1 MRILLATAVAIA
13 PLMAAAGVQAQTT
26 PTPETVI
33 STARTTP
40 ISTSTATGTAPD
52 NVRFATGG
60 SIAVT
65 SGAAV
70 TVDSNNSV
78 DMDSGS
84 SIKMAKAA
92 DGATGILAQGGT
104 TGSITV
110 GGSISITDDIEEYV
124 DTDKDGDADGPFAS
138 GSNRYGVRV
147 TGPAAKTGNILIE
160 STGSILV
167 EGNNSYGV
175 SVEAPLVGNLT
186 NLGSV
191 NVVGDNA
198 RGISVTG
205 PVTGDVSVL
214 GSVSVRGENAVG
226 VAVDGDVDGRVA
238 IHSTIVS
245 TGYRYT
251 SRPAD
256 TPTTGTVSAE
266 VLYLEDLDA
275 DDLLQGGSAVS
286 IGANVAK
293 GVLFDTG
300 PSYGTNGI
308 EGDDDGDG
316 VKNGDEDDDGDGVKN
331 RDDTDRDGDG
341 LPDANESKPQIT
353 TYGGAPAVVVGSTSN
368 AVTLGVAGSGD
379 NAYGFINRGDV
390 FGIGVYDDVA
400 PTALQF
406 GVAGGQAVTIEGGVR
421 NEGSVAVLANNADA
435 TAIRFAAGATTP
447 TLINTGTISAASATD
462 GANQVTGVRIEA
474 GANVSSLNND
484 GVISVTTGG
493 GTANTTAIADL
504 SGTLTSITNTRS
516 IQANVSA
523 NDAGDPI
530 TGKATAIDVS
540 ANTSGVTFTQKGIT
554 GEATASDPDTDG
566 DGVTD
571 SREPATYGDIKLGS
585 GADLLDIQNGLVQG
599 DISFGAGADRLS
611 ISGGAVVRGAISN
624 ADGLLD
630 IDISKGTLDARQTS
644 QVDVSS
650 LNVGTD
656 GNLIVTLDASKPDEF
671 KFNVTGAANLA
682 DGAGLGVRFDSLI
695 DATGTTSFNVIKAG
709 DLNVGTIDQDL
720 LQSNSPYAFV
730 VNANVD
736 EALGEITIEASRR
749 TAEEAGMIKAEA
761 SAYDALY
768 AGLADNELIR
778 AAILNQTDREGFFNV
793 YQQLLP
799 DHSGG
804 PLLSLASGVDAVTRA
819 LTGRNASAAPGETS
833 AWVQEI
839 NFYADK
845 DKTDSYGFRS
855 EGFGVAGGV
864 ERGTNMGAIGLTAAF
879 TSSDLEDP
887 EAAAEEVLSANLL
900 ELGLYWRAQGQYWTT
915 WARAAGGY
923 ASFNATRKL
932 VADGINLKNESDW
945 HGFTL
950 AAAGGASYERH
961 FGRLNVRPEVYGEYF
976 SLSEDARTEKGGGD
990 GFDLEIDERDGH
1002 MFSGVAAVNIG
1013 YGFGQNG
1020 WIRPEV
1026 RVGWRQNFSVDAGST
1041 IARFAS
1047 GGDAFT
1053 LDPASIEGG
1062 GPILGFRLNIG
1073 NDLGMLAIT
1082 GDAELLEDYVRYTL
1096 LLRASFKF

>member
-13 PLMAAAGVQAQTT
+13 PLMVAAGAHA
-26 PTPETVI
+26 EEVI

-40 ISTSTATGTAPD
+40 ITTSKATAAGTPD
-52 NVRFATGG
+52 SIRLASGG

-70 TVDSNNSV
+70 TIDSSHGVDL
-78 DMDSGS
+78 DSGS
-84 SIKMAKAA
+84 SITMAKAA

-104 TGSITV
+104 TGPITI
-110 GGSISITDDIEEYV
+110 GGSISISDDIDEYK
-124 DTDKDGDADGPFAS
+124 DTDKDGDPDGPFAS
-138 GSNRYGVRV
+138 GNNRYGLRV
-147 TGPAAKTGNILIE
+147 TGPAPKTGDILVE
-160 STGSILV
+160 TSGSILV

-175 SVEAPLVGNLT
+175 SIEAPLIGNLT
-186 NLGSV
+186 NFGTISV
-191 NVVGDNA
+191 TGDNT
-198 RGISVTG
+198 RGVSVTG
-205 PVTGDVSVL
+205 PVTGNVNIL
-214 GSVSVRGENAVG
+214 GSVTARGENAVG
-226 VAVDGDVDGRVA
+226 VAVDGPVDGRLNIQGTV
-238 IHSTIVS
+238 TS

-251 SRPAD
+251 TRPQSK
-256 TPTTGTVSAE
+256 PTTGTVPAE
-266 VLYLEDLDA
+266 VLFLENLDA
-275 DDLLQGGSAVS
+275 DDLLQGGPAVS
-286 IGANVAK
+286 ISASATK
-293 GVLFDTG
+293 GVLFDVG
-300 PSYGTNGI
+300 PSYGAAGI

-331 RDDTDRDGDG
+331 REDTDRDGDG
-341 LPDANESKPQIT
+341 LLDANEGAAKIT
-353 TYGGAPAVVVGSTSN
+353 SYGAAPAVVVGSANN
-368 AVTLGVAGSGD
+368 AVTLGVAGTGN
-379 NAYGFINRGDV
+379 NAYGFVNRGEI

-400 PTALQF
+400 ATAVQF
-406 GVAGGQAVTIEGGVR
+406 GVAGGQTVSIEGGVR
-421 NEGSVAVLANNADA
+421 NEGSIAVLANEADA

-447 TLINTGTISAASATD
+447 TMVNTGTISAASAT
-462 GANQVTGVRIEA
+462 ANADQVTAIKIEA
-474 GANVSSLNND
+474 GANVASLNND
-484 GVISVTTGG
+484 GTIAATAGG
-493 GTANTTAIADL
+493 GKANTTAIADL
-504 SGTLTSITNTRS
+504 SGSLTSITNTRS

-523 NDAGDPI
+523 NADGSPI

-540 ANTSGVTFTQKGIT
+540 ANTSGVTFTQKGIAGT
-554 GEATASDPDTDG
+554 ATTSDPDTDG

-571 SREPATYGDIKLGS
+571 SREPTTFGDIKLGS

-611 ISGGAVVRGAISN
+611 ISGGAIVRGAITNS
-624 ADGLLD
+624 DGQLD
-630 IDISKGTLDARQTS
+630 IDISKGTLDARQSGVTTIS
-644 QVDVSS
+644 N
-650 LNVGTD
+650 LNIGAD
-656 GNLIVTLDASKPDEF
+656 GDLIVALDPANGASSGF
-671 KFNVTGAANLA
+671 KVDGVANIA
-682 DGAGLGVRFDSLI
+682 NGAGLGVRFNSLLQDPTRFTII
-695 DATGTTSFNVIKAG
+695 DANT
-709 DLNVGTIDQDL
+709 LNVGTIDGDAVQA
-720 LQSNSPYAFV
+720 NSPYAFV
-730 VNANVD
+730 VKAGAD
-736 EALGEITIEASRR
+736 LAAGDIYIDARRR
-749 TAEEAGMIKAEA
+749 TAEEAGMIDVEA
-761 SAYDALY
+761 AAYDSIYGAL
-768 AGLADNELIR
+768 GQNEAVR
-778 AAILNQTDREGFFNV
+778 NAILNQTGRDGFFDI
-793 YQQLLP
+793 YEQMLP

-950 AAAGGASYERH
+950 AAAGGASYERN
-961 FGRLNVRPEVYGEYF
+961 FGRLNIRPEIYGEYF

-1013 YGFGQNG
+1013 YGFGKDG
-1020 WIRPEV
+1020 WIRPEI
-1026 RVGWRQNFSVDAGST
+1026 RAGWRQNFSVDAGST

-1062 GPILGFRLNIG
+1062 GPILGFRLNVG
-1073 NDLGMLAIT
+1073 NDLGMLSIT

>member
-13 PLMAAAGVQAQTT
+13 PLMVAVGAQA
-26 PTPETVI
+26 EEVI

-40 ISTSTATGTAPD
+40 ISTSKATAAGAPD
-52 NVRFATGG
+52 SIRLASGG

-70 TVDSNNSV
+70 TIDSNHGV
-78 DMDSGS
+78 DLDSGS
-84 SIKMAKAA
+84 SISMSKAA

-104 TGSITV
+104 TGPITI
-110 GGSISITDDIEEYV
+110 GGTISISDDIDEYK
-124 DTDKDGDADGPFAS
+124 DTDKDGDPDGPLAS
-138 GSNRYGVRV
+138 GTGRYGLRV
-147 TGPAAKTGNILIE
+147 TDAGAKTGNILVE
-160 STGSILV
+160 TTGAILV
-167 EGNNSYGV
+167 EGNNSYGI

-186 NLGSV
+186 NFG
-191 NVVGDNA
+191 NVTVTGDNTRA
-198 RGISVTG
+198 ISITG
-205 PVTGDVSVL
+205 PVTGNVDIL
-214 GSVSVRGENAVG
+214 GSVTARGANAVG
-226 VAVDGDVDGRVA
+226 VAVDSAVDGRLNIQGTV
-238 IHSTIVS
+238 TS

-251 SRPAD
+251 TRPPSK
-256 TPTTGTVSAE
+256 PTTGTVPAE
-266 VLYLEDLDA
+266 TLFLENLDA
-275 DDLLQGGSAVS
+275 DDLLQGGAAVS
-286 IGANVAK
+286 ISANASK
-293 GVLFDTG
+293 GVLFDAAPT
-300 PSYGTNGI
+300 YGTSGI
-308 EGDDDGDG
+308 DGDSDGDG

-331 RDDTDRDGDG
+331 RDDADRDGDG
-341 LPDANESKPQIT
+341 LPDANEGAAKIT
-353 TYGGAPAVVVGSTSN
+353 SYGAAPGVVVGSANN
-368 AVTLGVAGSGD
+368 AVTLGVAGTGN
-379 NAYGFINRGDV
+379 NAYGFVNRGEI

-406 GVAGGQAVTIEGGVR
+406 GVAGGQTVTIEGGVR
-421 NEGSVAVLANNADA
+421 NEGSIAVLATKADA
-435 TAIRFAAGATTP
+435 TAVRFAAGATTP
-447 TLINTGTISAASATD
+447 TMINTGTISAGGATD
-462 GANQVTGVRIEA
+462 AADQITAIRIEA
-474 GANVSSLNND
+474 GANVSSFNND
-484 GVISVTTGG
+484 GMIAATASGG
-493 GTANTTAIADL
+493 KANTTAIADL
-504 SGTLTSITNTRS
+504 SGSLTSITNTRS

-523 NDAGDPI
+523 NEAGDKI

-540 ANTSGVTFTQKGIT
+540 ANTSGVTFTQKGIAGT
-554 GEATASDPDTDG
+554 ATTADPDTDG

-571 SREPATYGDIKLGS
+571 SREPTTFGDIKLGS
-585 GADLLDIQNGLVQG
+585 GADVLDIQNGLVQG

-624 ADGLLD
+624 SDGLLD
-630 IDISKGTLDARQTS
+630 IDISKGTLDARQGGVTTIS
-644 QVDVSS
+644 N
-650 LNVGTD
+650 LNVGAD
-656 GNLIVTLDASKPDEF
+656 GDLIVTLDPAASQNGGF
-671 KFNVTGAANLA
+671 KVDGTANIA
-682 DGAGLGVRFDSLI
+682 TGAGLGVRFNSLLQDPTRFTII
-695 DATGTTSFNVIKAG
+695 DANK
-709 DLNVGTIDQDL
+709 LNVGALDPDSVQA
-720 LQSNSPYAFV
+720 NSPYAFV
-730 VNANVD
+730 VKAGADV
-736 EALGEITIEASRR
+736 AAGEIYVDARRR
-749 TAEEAGMIKAEA
+749 TAEEAGMISVEA
-761 SAYDALY
+761 AAYDSVYAAL
-768 AGLADNELIR
+768 DKNEAIR
-778 AAILNQTDREGFFNV
+778 NVILGQTGRDGFFDV
-793 YQQLLP
+793 YEQMLP

-864 ERGTNMGAIGLTAAF
+864 ERGTNMGAVGITAAF

-932 VADGINLKNESDW
+932 VADGVNLKNESDW

-961 FGRLNVRPEVYGEYF
+961 FGRLNIRPEIYGEYF

-1013 YGFGQNG
+1013 YGFGKDG
-1020 WIRPEV
+1020 WIRPEI
-1026 RVGWRQNFSVDAGST
+1026 RAGWRQNFSVDAGST

-1062 GPILGFRLNIG
+1062 GPILGFRLNVG
-1073 NDLGMLAIT
+1073 NELGMLSIT

>member
-13 PLMAAAGVQAQTT
+13 PLMVAAGAHA
-26 PTPETVI
+26 EEVI

-40 ISTSTATGTAPD
+40 ITTSKATAAGTPD
-52 NVRFATGG
+52 SIRLASGG
-60 SIAVT
+60 SIAVA

-70 TVDSNNSV
+70 TIDSSHGVDL
-78 DMDSGS
+78 DSGS
-84 SIKMAKAA
+84 SITMAKAA

-104 TGSITV
+104 TGPITI
-110 GGSISITDDIEEYV
+110 GGSISISDDIDEYK
-124 DTDKDGDADGPFAS
+124 DTDKDGDPDGPFAS
-138 GSNRYGVRV
+138 GNNRYGLRV
-147 TGPAAKTGNILIE
+147 TGPAPKTGDILVE
-160 STGSILV
+160 TSGSILV

-175 SVEAPLVGNLT
+175 SIEAPLIGNLT
-186 NLGSV
+186 NFGTISV
-191 NVVGDNA
+191 TGDNT
-198 RGISVTG
+198 RGVSVTG
-205 PVTGDVSVL
+205 PVTGNVNIL
-214 GSVSVRGENAVG
+214 GSVTARGENAVG
-226 VAVDGDVDGRVA
+226 VAVDGPVDGRLNIQGTV
-238 IHSTIVS
+238 TS

-251 SRPAD
+251 TRPQSK
-256 TPTTGTVSAE
+256 PTTGTVPAE
-266 VLYLEDLDA
+266 VLFLENLDA
-275 DDLLQGGSAVS
+275 DDLLQGGPAVS
-286 IGANVAK
+286 ISASATK
-293 GVLFDTG
+293 GVLFDVG
-300 PSYGTNGI
+300 PSYGAAGI

-331 RDDTDRDGDG
+331 REDTDRDGDG
-341 LPDANESKPQIT
+341 LLDANEGAAKIT
-353 TYGGAPAVVVGSTSN
+353 SYGAAPAVVVGSANN
-368 AVTLGVAGSGD
+368 AVMLGVAGTGN
-379 NAYGFINRGDV
+379 NAYGFVNRGEI

-400 PTALQF
+400 ATAVQF
-406 GVAGGQAVTIEGGVR
+406 GVAGGQTVSIEGGVR
-421 NEGSVAVLANNADA
+421 NEGSIAVLANEADA

-447 TLINTGTISAASATD
+447 TMVNTGTISAASATTNAD
-462 GANQVTGVRIEA
+462 QVTAIKIEA
-474 GANVSSLNND
+474 GANVTSLNND
-484 GVISVTTGG
+484 GTIAATAGG
-493 GTANTTAIADL
+493 GKANTTAIADL
-504 SGTLTSITNTRS
+504 SGSLTSITNTRS

-523 NDAGDPI
+523 NADGSPI

-540 ANTSGVTFTQKGIT
+540 ANTSGVTFTQKGIAGT
-554 GEATASDPDTDG
+554 ATTSDPDTDG

-571 SREPATYGDIKLGS
+571 SREPTTFGDIKLGS

-611 ISGGAVVRGAISN
+611 ISGGAIVRGAITNS
-624 ADGLLD
+624 DGQLD
-630 IDISKGTLDARQTS
+630 IDISKGTLDARQSGVTTIS
-644 QVDVSS
+644 N
-650 LNVGTD
+650 LNIGAD
-656 GNLIVTLDASKPDEF
+656 GDLIVALDPANGASSGF
-671 KFNVTGAANLA
+671 KVDGVANIA
-682 DGAGLGVRFDSLI
+682 NGAGLGVRFNSLLQDPTRFTII
-695 DATGTTSFNVIKAG
+695 DANT
-709 DLNVGTIDQDL
+709 LNVGTIDGDAVQA
-720 LQSNSPYAFV
+720 NSPYAFV
-730 VNANVD
+730 VKAGAD
-736 EALGEITIEASRR
+736 LAAGDIYIDARRR
-749 TAEEAGMIKAEA
+749 TAEEAGMIDVEA
-761 SAYDALY
+761 AAYDSIYGAL
-768 AGLADNELIR
+768 GQNEAIR
-778 AAILNQTDREGFFNV
+778 NAILNQTGRDGFFDI
-793 YQQLLP
+793 YEQMLP

-950 AAAGGASYERH
+950 AAAGGASYERN
-961 FGRLNVRPEVYGEYF
+961 FGRLNIRPEIYGEYF

-990 GFDLEIDERDGH
+990 GFDLKIDERDGH

-1013 YGFGQNG
+1013 YGFGKDG
-1020 WIRPEV
+1020 WIRPEI
-1026 RVGWRQNFSVDAGST
+1026 RAGWRQNFSVDAGST

-1062 GPILGFRLNIG
+1062 GPILGFRLNVG
-1073 NDLGMLAIT
+1073 NDLGMLSIT

>member
-13 PLMAAAGVQAQTT
+13 PLMVAAGAHA
-26 PTPETVI
+26 EEVI

-40 ISTSTATGTAPD
+40 ITTSKATAAGTPD
-52 NVRFATGG
+52 SIRLASGG

-70 TVDSNNSV
+70 TIDSSHGVDL
-78 DMDSGS
+78 DSGS
-84 SIKMAKAA
+84 SITMAKAA

-104 TGSITV
+104 TGPITI
-110 GGSISITDDIEEYV
+110 GGSISISDDIDEYK
-124 DTDKDGDADGPFAS
+124 DTDKDGDPDGPFAS
-138 GSNRYGVRV
+138 GNNRYGLRV
-147 TGPAAKTGNILIE
+147 TGPAPKTGDILVE
-160 STGSILV
+160 TSGSILV

-175 SVEAPLVGNLT
+175 SIEAPLIGNLT
-186 NLGSV
+186 NFGTISV
-191 NVVGDNA
+191 TGDNT
-198 RGISVTG
+198 RGVSVTG
-205 PVTGDVSVL
+205 PVTGNVNIL
-214 GSVSVRGENAVG
+214 GSVTARGENAVG
-226 VAVDGDVDGRVA
+226 VAVDGPVDGRLNIQGTV
-238 IHSTIVS
+238 TS

-251 SRPAD
+251 TRPQSK
-256 TPTTGTVSAE
+256 PTTGTVPAE
-266 VLYLEDLDA
+266 VLFLENLDA
-275 DDLLQGGSAVS
+275 DDLLQGGPAVS
-286 IGANVAK
+286 ISASATK
-293 GVLFDTG
+293 GVLFDVG
-300 PSYGTNGI
+300 PSYGAAGI

-331 RDDTDRDGDG
+331 REDTDRDGDG
-341 LPDANESKPQIT
+341 LLDANEGAAKIT
-353 TYGGAPAVVVGSTSN
+353 SYGAAPAVVVGSANN
-368 AVTLGVAGSGD
+368 AVTLGVAGTGN
-379 NAYGFINRGDV
+379 NAYGFVNRGEI

-400 PTALQF
+400 ATAVQF
-406 GVAGGQAVTIEGGVR
+406 GVAGGQTVSIEGGVR
-421 NEGSVAVLANNADA
+421 NEGSIAVLANEADA

-447 TLINTGTISAASATD
+447 TMVNTGTISAASATTNAD
-462 GANQVTGVRIEA
+462 QVTAIKIEA
-474 GANVSSLNND
+474 GANVTSLNND
-484 GVISVTTGG
+484 GTIAATAGG
-493 GTANTTAIADL
+493 GKANTTAIADL
-504 SGTLTSITNTRS
+504 SGSLTSITNTRS

-523 NDAGDPI
+523 NADGSPI

-540 ANTSGVTFTQKGIT
+540 ANTSGVTFTQKGIAGT
-554 GEATASDPDTDG
+554 ATTSDPDTDG

-571 SREPATYGDIKLGS
+571 SREPTTFGDIKLGS

-611 ISGGAVVRGAISN
+611 ISGGAIVRGAITNS
-624 ADGLLD
+624 DGQLD
-630 IDISKGTLDARQTS
+630 IDISKGTLDARQSGVTTIS
-644 QVDVSS
+644 N
-650 LNVGTD
+650 LNIGAD
-656 GNLIVTLDASKPDEF
+656 GDLIVALDPANGASSGF
-671 KFNVTGAANLA
+671 KVDGVANIA
-682 DGAGLGVRFDSLI
+682 NGAGLGVRFNSLLQDPTRFTII
-695 DATGTTSFNVIKAG
+695 DANT
-709 DLNVGTIDQDL
+709 LNVGTIDGDAVQA
-720 LQSNSPYAFV
+720 NSPYAFV
-730 VNANVD
+730 VKAGAD
-736 EALGEITIEASRR
+736 LAAGDIYIDARRR
-749 TAEEAGMIKAEA
+749 TAEEAGMIDVEA
-761 SAYDALY
+761 AAYDSIYGAL
-768 AGLADNELIR
+768 GQNEAIR
-778 AAILNQTDREGFFNV
+778 NAILNQTGRDGFFDI
-793 YQQLLP
+793 YEQMLP

-950 AAAGGASYERH
+950 AAAGGASYERN
-961 FGRLNVRPEVYGEYF
+961 FGRLNIRPEIYGEYF

-1013 YGFGQNG
+1013 YGFGKDG
-1020 WIRPEV
+1020 WIRPEI
-1026 RVGWRQNFSVDAGST
+1026 RAGWRQNFSVDAGST

-1062 GPILGFRLNIG
+1062 GPFLGFRLNVG
-1073 NDLGMLAIT
+1073 NDLGMLSIT

>member
-13 PLMAAAGVQAQTT
+13 PLMVAAGAHA
-26 PTPETVI
+26 EEVI

-40 ISTSTATGTAPD
+40 ITTSKATAAGTPD
-52 NVRFATGG
+52 SIRLASGG

-70 TVDSNNSV
+70 TIDSSHGVDL
-78 DMDSGS
+78 DSGS
-84 SIKMAKAA
+84 SITMAKAA

-104 TGSITV
+104 TGPITI
-110 GGSISITDDIEEYV
+110 GGSISISDDIDEYK
-124 DTDKDGDADGPFAS
+124 DTDKDGDPDGPFAS
-138 GSNRYGVRV
+138 GNNRYGLRV
-147 TGPAAKTGNILIE
+147 TGPAPKTGDILVE
-160 STGSILV
+160 TSGSILV

-175 SVEAPLVGNLT
+175 SIEAPLIGNLT
-186 NLGSV
+186 NFGTISV
-191 NVVGDNA
+191 TGDNT
-198 RGISVTG
+198 RGVSVTG
-205 PVTGDVSVL
+205 PVTGNVNIL
-214 GSVSVRGENAVG
+214 GSVTARGENAVG
-226 VAVDGDVDGRVA
+226 VAVDGPVDGRLNIQGTV
-238 IHSTIVS
+238 TS

-251 SRPAD
+251 TRPQSK
-256 TPTTGTVSAE
+256 PTTGTVPAE
-266 VLYLEDLDA
+266 VLFLENLDA
-275 DDLLQGGSAVS
+275 DDLLQGGPAVS
-286 IGANVAK
+286 ISASATK
-293 GVLFDTG
+293 GVLFDVG
-300 PSYGTNGI
+300 PSYGAAGI

-331 RDDTDRDGDG
+331 REDTDRDGDG
-341 LPDANESKPQIT
+341 LLDANEGAAKIT
-353 TYGGAPAVVVGSTSN
+353 SYGAAPAVVVGSANN
-368 AVTLGVAGSGD
+368 AVTLGVAGTGN
-379 NAYGFINRGDV
+379 NAYGFVNRGEI

-400 PTALQF
+400 ATAVQF
-406 GVAGGQAVTIEGGVR
+406 GVAGGQTVSIEGGVR
-421 NEGSVAVLANNADA
+421 NEGSIAVLANEADA

-447 TLINTGTISAASATD
+447 TMVNTGTISAASATTNAD
-462 GANQVTGVRIEA
+462 QVTAIKIEA
-474 GANVSSLNND
+474 GANVTSLNND
-484 GVISVTTGG
+484 GTIAATAGG
-493 GTANTTAIADL
+493 GKANTTAIADL
-504 SGTLTSITNTRS
+504 SGSLTSITNTRS

-523 NDAGDPI
+523 NADGSPI

-540 ANTSGVTFTQKGIT
+540 ANTSGVTFTQKGIAGT
-554 GEATASDPDTDG
+554 ATTSDPDTDG

-571 SREPATYGDIKLGS
+571 SREPTTFGDIKLGS

-611 ISGGAVVRGAISN
+611 ISGGAIVRGAITNS
-624 ADGLLD
+624 DGQLD
-630 IDISKGTLDARQTS
+630 IDISKGTLDARQSGVTTIS
-644 QVDVSS
+644 N
-650 LNVGTD
+650 LNIGAD
-656 GNLIVTLDASKPDEF
+656 GDLIVALDPANGASSGF
-671 KFNVTGAANLA
+671 KVDGVANIA
-682 DGAGLGVRFDSLI
+682 NGAGLGVRFNSLLQDPTRFTII
-695 DATGTTSFNVIKAG
+695 DANT
-709 DLNVGTIDQDL
+709 LNVGTIDGDAVQA
-720 LQSNSPYAFV
+720 NSPYAFV
-730 VNANVD
+730 VKAGAD
-736 EALGEITIEASRR
+736 LAAGDIYIDARRR
-749 TAEEAGMIKAEA
+749 TAEEAGMIDVEA
-761 SAYDALY
+761 AAYDSIYGAL
-768 AGLADNELIR
+768 GQNEAIR
-778 AAILNQTDREGFFNV
+778 NAILNQTGRDGFFDI
-793 YQQLLP
+793 YEQMLP

-950 AAAGGASYERH
+950 AAAGGASYERN
-961 FGRLNVRPEVYGEYF
+961 FGRLNIRPEIYGEYF

-1013 YGFGQNG
+1013 YGFGKDG
-1020 WIRPEV
+1020 WIRPEI
-1026 RVGWRQNFSVDAGST
+1026 RAGWRQNFSVDAGST

-1062 GPILGFRLNIG
+1062 GPILGFRLNVG
-1073 NDLGMLAIT
+1073 NDLGMLSIT

>member
-13 PLMAAAGVQAQTT
+13 PLMVAAGAHA
-26 PTPETVI
+26 EEVI

-40 ISTSTATGTAPD
+40 ITTSKATAAGTPD
-52 NVRFATGG
+52 SIRLASGG

-70 TVDSNNSV
+70 TIDSSHGVDL
-78 DMDSGS
+78 DSGS
-84 SIKMAKAA
+84 SITMAKAA

-104 TGSITV
+104 TGPITI
-110 GGSISITDDIEEYV
+110 GGSISISDDIDEYK
-124 DTDKDGDADGPFAS
+124 DTDKDGDPDGPFAS
-138 GSNRYGVRV
+138 GNNRYGLRV
-147 TGPAAKTGNILIE
+147 TGPAPKTGDILVE
-160 STGSILV
+160 TSGSILV

-175 SVEAPLVGNLT
+175 SIEAPLIGNLT
-186 NLGSV
+186 NFGTISV
-191 NVVGDNA
+191 TGDNT
-198 RGISVTG
+198 RGVSVTG
-205 PVTGDVSVL
+205 PVTGNVNIL
-214 GSVSVRGENAVG
+214 GSVTARGENAVG
-226 VAVDGDVDGRVA
+226 VAVDGPVDGRLNIQGTV
-238 IHSTIVS
+238 TS

-251 SRPAD
+251 TRPQSK
-256 TPTTGTVSAE
+256 PTTGTVPAE
-266 VLYLEDLDA
+266 VLFLENLDA
-275 DDLLQGGSAVS
+275 DDLLQGGPAVS
-286 IGANVAK
+286 ISASATK
-293 GVLFDTG
+293 GVLFDVG
-300 PSYGTNGI
+300 PSYGAAGI

-331 RDDTDRDGDG
+331 REDTDRDGDG
-341 LPDANESKPQIT
+341 LLDANEGAAKIT
-353 TYGGAPAVVVGSTSN
+353 SYGAAPAVVVGSANN
-368 AVTLGVAGSGD
+368 AVTLGVAGTGN
-379 NAYGFINRGDV
+379 NAYGFVNRGEI

-400 PTALQF
+400 ATAVQF
-406 GVAGGQAVTIEGGVR
+406 GVAGGQTVSIEGGVR
-421 NEGSVAVLANNADA
+421 NEGSIAVLANEADA

-447 TLINTGTISAASATD
+447 TMVNTGTISAASATTNAD
-462 GANQVTGVRIEA
+462 QVTAIKIEA
-474 GANVSSLNND
+474 GANVTSLNND
-484 GVISVTTGG
+484 GTIAATAGG
-493 GTANTTAIADL
+493 GKADTTAIADL
-504 SGTLTSITNTRS
+504 SGSLTSITNTRS

-523 NDAGDPI
+523 NADGSPI

-540 ANTSGVTFTQKGIT
+540 ANTSGVTFTQKGIAGT
-554 GEATASDPDTDG
+554 ATTSDPDTDG

-571 SREPATYGDIKLGS
+571 SREPTTFGDIKLGS

-611 ISGGAVVRGAISN
+611 ISGGAIVRGAITNS
-624 ADGLLD
+624 DGQLD
-630 IDISKGTLDARQTS
+630 IDISKGTLDARQSGVTTIS
-644 QVDVSS
+644 N
-650 LNVGTD
+650 LNIGAD
-656 GNLIVTLDASKPDEF
+656 GDLIVALDPANGASSGF
-671 KFNVTGAANLA
+671 KVDGVANIA
-682 DGAGLGVRFDSLI
+682 NGAGLGVRFNSLLQDPTRFTII
-695 DATGTTSFNVIKAG
+695 DANT
-709 DLNVGTIDQDL
+709 LNVGTIDGDAVQA
-720 LQSNSPYAFV
+720 NSPYAFV
-730 VNANVD
+730 VKAGAD
-736 EALGEITIEASRR
+736 LAAGDIYIDARRR
-749 TAEEAGMIKAEA
+749 TAEEAGMIDVEA
-761 SAYDALY
+761 AAYDSIYGAL
-768 AGLADNELIR
+768 GQNEAIR
-778 AAILNQTDREGFFNV
+778 NAILNQTGRDGFFDI
-793 YQQLLP
+793 YEQMLP

-950 AAAGGASYERH
+950 AAAGGASYERN
-961 FGRLNVRPEVYGEYF
+961 FGRLNIRPEIYGEYF

-1013 YGFGQNG
+1013 YGFGKDG
-1020 WIRPEV
+1020 WIRPEI
-1026 RVGWRQNFSVDAGST
+1026 RAGWRQNFSVDAGST

-1062 GPILGFRLNIG
+1062 GPFLGFRLNVG
-1073 NDLGMLAIT
+1073 NDLGMLSIT

>member
-13 PLMAAAGVQAQTT
+13 PLMVAAGAHA
-26 PTPETVI
+26 EEVI

-40 ISTSTATGTAPD
+40 ITTSKATAAGTPD
-52 NVRFATGG
+52 SIRLASGG
-60 SIAVT
+60 SIAVA

-70 TVDSNNSV
+70 TIDSSHGVDL
-78 DMDSGS
+78 DSGS
-84 SIKMAKAA
+84 SITMAKAA

-104 TGSITV
+104 TGPITI
-110 GGSISITDDIEEYV
+110 GGSISISDDIDEYK
-124 DTDKDGDADGPFAS
+124 DTDKDGDPDGPFAS
-138 GSNRYGVRV
+138 GNNRYGLRV
-147 TGPAAKTGNILIE
+147 TGPAPKTGDILVE
-160 STGSILV
+160 TSGSILV

-175 SVEAPLVGNLT
+175 SIEAPLIGNLT
-186 NLGSV
+186 NFGTISV
-191 NVVGDNA
+191 TGDNT
-198 RGISVTG
+198 RGVSVTG
-205 PVTGDVSVL
+205 PVTGNVNIL
-214 GSVSVRGENAVG
+214 GSVTARGENAVG
-226 VAVDGDVDGRVA
+226 VAVDGPVDGRLNIQGTV
-238 IHSTIVS
+238 TS

-251 SRPAD
+251 TRPQSK
-256 TPTTGTVSAE
+256 PTTGTVPAE
-266 VLYLEDLDA
+266 VLFLENLDA
-275 DDLLQGGSAVS
+275 DDLLQGGPAVS
-286 IGANVAK
+286 ISASATK
-293 GVLFDTG
+293 GVLFDVG
-300 PSYGTNGI
+300 PSYGAAGI

-331 RDDTDRDGDG
+331 REDTDRDGDG
-341 LPDANESKPQIT
+341 LLDANEGAAKIT
-353 TYGGAPAVVVGSTSN
+353 SYGAAPAVVVGSANS
-368 AVTLGVAGSGD
+368 AVTLGVAGTGN
-379 NAYGFINRGDV
+379 NAYGFVNRGEI

-400 PTALQF
+400 ATAVQF
-406 GVAGGQAVTIEGGVR
+406 GVAGGQTVSIEGGVR
-421 NEGSVAVLANNADA
+421 NEGSIAVLANEADA

-447 TLINTGTISAASATD
+447 TMVNTGTISAASATTNAD
-462 GANQVTGVRIEA
+462 QVTAIKIEA
-474 GANVSSLNND
+474 GANVTSLNND
-484 GVISVTTGG
+484 GTIAATAGG
-493 GTANTTAIADL
+493 GKANTTAIADL
-504 SGTLTSITNTRS
+504 SGSLTSITNTRS

-523 NDAGDPI
+523 NADGSPI

-540 ANTSGVTFTQKGIT
+540 ANTSGVTFTQKGIAGT
-554 GEATASDPDTDG
+554 ATTSDPDTDG

-571 SREPATYGDIKLGS
+571 SREPTTFGDIKLGS

-611 ISGGAVVRGAISN
+611 ISGGAIVRGAITNS
-624 ADGLLD
+624 DGQLD
-630 IDISKGTLDARQTS
+630 IDISKGTLDARQSGVTTIS
-644 QVDVSS
+644 N
-650 LNVGTD
+650 LNIGAD
-656 GNLIVTLDASKPDEF
+656 GDLIVALDPANGASSGF
-671 KFNVTGAANLA
+671 KVDGVANIA
-682 DGAGLGVRFDSLI
+682 NGAGLGVRFNSLLQDPTRFTII
-695 DATGTTSFNVIKAG
+695 DANT
-709 DLNVGTIDQDL
+709 LNVGTIDGDAVQA
-720 LQSNSPYAFV
+720 NSPYAFV
-730 VNANVD
+730 VKAGAD
-736 EALGEITIEASRR
+736 LAAGDIYIDARRR
-749 TAEEAGMIKAEA
+749 TAEEAGMIDVEA
-761 SAYDALY
+761 AAYDSIYGAL
-768 AGLADNELIR
+768 GQNEAIR
-778 AAILNQTDREGFFNV
+778 NAILNQTGRDGFFDI
-793 YQQLLP
+793 YEQMLP

-950 AAAGGASYERH
+950 AAAGGASYERN
-961 FGRLNVRPEVYGEYF
+961 FGRLNIRPEIYGEYF

-1013 YGFGQNG
+1013 YGFGKDG
-1020 WIRPEV
+1020 WIRPEI
-1026 RVGWRQNFSVDAGST
+1026 RAGWRQNFSVDAGST

-1062 GPILGFRLNIG
+1062 GPILGFRLNVG
-1073 NDLGMLAIT
+1073 NDLGMLSIT